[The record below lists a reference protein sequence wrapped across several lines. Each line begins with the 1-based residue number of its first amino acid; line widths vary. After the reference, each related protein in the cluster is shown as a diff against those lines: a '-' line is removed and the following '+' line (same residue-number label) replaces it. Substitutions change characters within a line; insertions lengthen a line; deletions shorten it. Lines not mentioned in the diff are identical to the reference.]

1 MLRAPSLQDA
11 LCSYHSNA
19 GCFEL
24 LFCRMP
30 RGSSCVQVAK
40 SCLQPFLLL
49 MLHLLRLFGSCLQV
63 GSCRFFCASES
74 DFKNKRNDSSKC
86 GWAHVTDM
94 CRAWDLF
101 CFTCV
106 MHSWNPQLT
115 SWRLKTLIAAA
126 YQGGPT
132 GNICDTGKLGIQQCP
147 QTYTSAL
154 DSLPLTP
161 ATLCFWCQTALL
173 WPCVSKESLQV

>member
-1 MLRAPSLQDA
+1 MQDA

-19 GCFEL
+19 GCFKL
-24 LFCRMP
+24 LLCMVP

-101 CFTCV
+101 LFHARDALV
-106 MHSWNPQLT
+106 KSPADILT
-115 SWRLKTLIAAA
+115 VEDIYCRCLTVITDAIARNWFSTANKNA
-126 YQGGPT
+126 
-132 GNICDTGKLGIQQCP
+132 GKLW
-147 QTYTSAL
+147 L
-154 DSLPLTP
+154 SL
-161 ATLCFWCQTALL
+161 AQSCRAGDECFHAHAMV
-173 WPCVSKESLQV
+173 P